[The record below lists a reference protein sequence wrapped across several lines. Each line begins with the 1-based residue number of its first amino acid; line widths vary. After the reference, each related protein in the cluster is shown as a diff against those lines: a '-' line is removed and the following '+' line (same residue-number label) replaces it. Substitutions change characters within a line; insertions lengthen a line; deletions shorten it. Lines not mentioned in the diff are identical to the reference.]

1 MPEEVWKFG
10 GRSGLEIRRAGLML
24 ASMDLSGGLAGHNT
38 SACLPKAWDLSSQ
51 ILTVVLWASAFKRK
65 IRNLTRPCWGI
76 CEKPGVMA
84 SGGVEERLTSS
95 SHLAT

>member
-10 GRSGLEIRRAGLML
+10 GRSALEIRRAGLML
-24 ASMDLSGGLAGHNT
+24 ASMDLSGGLTGHNT

-51 ILTVVLWASAFKRK
+51 LLTVVLWASAFKRK
-65 IRNLTRPCWGI
+65 IRNLIRPCWGI

-95 SHLAT
+95 SDLAT